1 MINKKKFFYKARRY
15 EDNKE
20 VIGRVGS
27 SHSIE
32 DGKWWQLILMSILEI
47 TVQMQI
53 GKVALLKQIQY
64 SHINY
69 NHKKEWFTGK
79 EVV

>member
-1 MINKKKFFYKARRY
+1 MINEKKFFYKARRY

-32 DGKWWQLILMSILEI
+32 DGKEVTTYFNEYIGDVDTNTNWKSCIVKTNSIQPYLI
-47 TVQMQI
+47 
-53 GKVALLKQIQY
+53 
-64 SHINY
+64 
-69 NHKKEWFTGK
+69 
-79 EVV
+79 

>member
-32 DGKWWQLILMSILEI
+32 DGKEVTTYFNEYIRDNSPNANWKSCIVKTDSIQPYKL
-47 TVQMQI
+47 
-53 GKVALLKQIQY
+53 
-64 SHINY
+64 
-69 NHKKEWFTGK
+69 
-79 EVV
+79 